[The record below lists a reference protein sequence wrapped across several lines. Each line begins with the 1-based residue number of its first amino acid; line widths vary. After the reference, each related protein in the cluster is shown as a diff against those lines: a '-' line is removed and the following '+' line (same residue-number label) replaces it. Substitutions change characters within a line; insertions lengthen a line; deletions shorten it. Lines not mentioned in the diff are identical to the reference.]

1 MARKRIR
8 MNRIRDIIHYRLDTD
23 MSERQI
29 ARALKVSR
37 KAVANYLRAFVCS
50 GLNRKQVEHMADS
63 SLLEVLEGVSGGE
76 GAPKSTRY
84 EQLSQQFPYFL
95 KELKKTGV
103 TRLLLWEE
111 YLQEH
116 PQGYQYSRFCDHFRI
131 WRNSEVRM
139 HIEHKAGDKM
149 FVDYAGKKLTVRDRR
164 SGKEREVEVYVAVLG
179 ASELT
184 YVEATESQVEKDWIR
199 SNERALRYFG
209 GSPQALIPDN
219 LKSAVTRSDRYE
231 PGINNTFD
239 DFAKHYGL
247 VIMPAR
253 VKKARDKALVENA
266 VLLVYQ
272 RIYAPLR
279 NRKYYLR
286 EELNE
291 AIWELLEKH
300 NHKNFQRLNFSRR
313 ELFEQIERKAL
324 RPLPPE
330 WYPLKTTE
338 IVTVR
343 YNYHV
348 ELKEDLHYYSV
359 PWWLYTK
366 EPKRKV
372 KMMYDER
379 VVAIY
384 YDNVRITQH
393 HRDRKPN
400 GYTTNPEHMPPKHR
414 MYGDWN
420 PHRFCRWAKSMGNE
434 VEELIRGVLQQVSYP
449 QQSYNTCL
457 GILNLEKSYG
467 AVKLNKACKRALS
480 FGMYSYRRIKNIL
493 KRGLEEENQGE
504 LDFEIRELPV
514 HENLRGS
521 KYYH

>member
-1 MARKRIR
+1 MARKRIG
-8 MNRIRDIIHYRLDTD
+8 MQKIRDIIHYRLNTG

-37 KAVANYLRAFVCS
+37 TVVTKYLRAFTCS
-50 GLNRKQVEHMADS
+50 GLDWQQVEHMADS
-63 SLLEVLEGVSGGE
+63 TLLEVLEGVKRE
-76 GAPKSTRY
+76 TKSSRY
-84 EQLSQQFPYFL
+84 EQLSQKFPYFL

-103 TRLLLWEE
+103 TLLLLWEE
-111 YLQEH
+111 YLREH
-116 PQGYQYSRFCDHFRI
+116 PQGYQYTQFCDHFRR
-131 WRNSEVRM
+131 WRNREVRM
-139 HIEHKAGDKM
+139 HIEHKAGEKM
-149 FVDYAGKKLTVRDRR
+149 FADYAGKKLVLTDRR
-164 SGKEREVEVYVAVLG
+164 SGKEQEVEVYVAILG

-184 YVEATESQVEKDWIR
+184 YVEASESQEEKDWIR
-199 SNERALRYFG
+199 SNERALRYFK
-209 GSPQALIPDN
+209 GSPQALVPDN

-231 PGINNTFD
+231 PGINSIFD

-253 VKKARDKALVENA
+253 VRKARDKALVENA
-266 VLLVYQ
+266 IRIVYR

-279 NRKYYLR
+279 NRKFYSL

-300 NHKNFQRLNFSRR
+300 NNENFQRLNFSRR
-313 ELFEQIERKAL
+313 ELFEQIERDAL
-324 RPLPPE
+324 RSLPSE

-338 IVTVR
+338 LVTMR

-348 ELKEDLHYYSV
+348 ELKEDRHYYSV
-359 PWWLYTK
+359 PWRLYTK

-372 KMMYDER
+372 KLIYDER

-384 YDNVRITQH
+384 YDNLRVAQH
-393 HRDRKPN
+393 RRDRKPN
-400 GYTTNPEHMPPKHR
+400 GYTTNPEHMPPEHR
-414 MYGDWN
+414 MYGQWN
-420 PHRFCRWAKSMGNE
+420 PHRLCQWARSMGNE
-434 VEELIRGVLQQVSYP
+434 VEEIIRGVLQRVSYP
-449 QQSYNTCL
+449 QQAYNTCL

-493 KRGLEEENQGE
+493 KQGLEEENQGE
-504 LDFEIRELPV
+504 LDFQLRELPV
-514 HENLRGS
+514 HENVRGS
-521 KYYH
+521 NYYH